1 MQLWIDTNCARS
13 VVDLRA
19 IARLAREKGV
29 TLVIHPQVYLERRR
43 QMRVEKGAHFK
54 AAAFD
59 GFLAQEEIRVPPF
72 LLDQPL
78 AATWADAL
86 YERYPTIEA
95 WEGAKQRT
103 LGGVLR
109 GGFAVLPG
117 DMPMTTDWLIS
128 LLVASDPSARIVTHD
143 DGEEW
148 RALREAKQVL
158 SWNEAM
164 AWLEALP
171 PA

>member
-13 VVDLRA
+13 VVDLKE
-19 IARLAREKGV
+19 IARLARGKGI

-43 QMRVEKGAHFK
+43 QMRVEKGAQFK

-59 GFLAQEEIRVPPF
+59 GFLAQQEIRVPPF